1 MQWLAQLCVRRPV
14 FATVLMLIVVV
25 LGVVGYSRLGIDQFP
40 NVDLPFVIV
49 TTRLEGAAPDEVE
62 TDITDKIEG
71 AVNTIDGI
79 EELRSTSSE
88 GFSQVA
94 IAFKIERSADSAA
107 NDVRDKVNNVM
118 RDLPKGIDAPIV
130 SKVDPQA
137 SPVLL
142 ISLRSSQP
150 IRETT
155 EVADKSVRRQIES
168 ISGVG
173 QVQIVGGRL
182 RQIHVWLNPMQLR
195 AQNLNAVDVER
206 ALASQNLTMPGGSI
220 ETGPQTITL
229 RVAGRVG
236 SVEDISRI
244 VVREEQGHVVRIGD
258 VARVEDGQEDV
269 KSLASYDGDPTVVLS
284 VRKQSGTNT
293 VAVVDSVLKRLT
305 EVRRTLPAGMQLEVV
320 RDNSASIRTGLSALK
335 EHLIL
340 GAFLAAIVVLF
351 FLGNAR
357 STLIAA
363 LSIPISLIG
372 TFALMWLEDF
382 SLNMMTLLALALAV
396 GIVIDDA
403 IVVLENIVRFVQ
415 EKGVKPFPAAVL
427 ATREIGLPVLA
438 TTLSLMAVF
447 VPVAFVGGI
456 PGRFLKNFG
465 YTMAFAVGV
474 SLFVSFS
481 LTPMLSA
488 RALKASE
495 PGAKPPV
502 LSRIVDV
509 FYRPIE
515 RVYMRMLTFSMSHR
529 WVIVVACALAFASCG
544 PIAKRVP
551 GGFLPVDDQAQFE
564 MSVRTPEGTSAE
576 ETALISERIAQR
588 ARQLPGVAHSV
599 VTVAGGDQQVANL
612 ASIYVGLTD
621 PRDRKLTQQQL
632 MERARKEILAK
643 LPADLRT
650 SVGEVAAFSTGA
662 STAAVQYVLAGP
674 DLERL
679 QEFASQMEK
688 EIRKEPAV
696 VDFDTNLVVGKPE
709 LGVTILRDRAADAGV
724 SVSDIAST
732 LLTQVGGVKV
742 STFSERG
749 EEYDVRVRADESYR
763 KSAGALS
770 LFTVPSMKY
779 GSVPLTSVIST
790 HEGTGFS
797 QINRLGRQR
806 QVTFMA
812 NVAPGKGETDVV
824 SAMKKAFNSL
834 HAPADYRFVPTGRS
848 KTSSELAMGF
858 VLAFSLSFVFMYLIL
873 AAQFESWL
881 FPLII
886 LLSLPLT
893 VPFALLSL
901 LLFHQG
907 LNLMSALGILVL
919 FGVVKKNA
927 ILQIDHTN
935 NLRREG
941 KPRLEAILEANR
953 DRLRP
958 ILMTT
963 VAFVAGMLPLAF
975 SGGIGSGN
983 NRNISGIVIGGQ
995 TLSLLLTLLAIPV
1008 AYSLFD
1014 DLGLWISRRRK
1025 QRQRLDRGEAELD
1038 SLLRREGHGV
1048 ESGAPG
1054 SLRPSDPGNGLTPS
1068 RQPAE

>member
-1 MQWLAQLCVRRPV
+1 MQWLAQLCVKRPV
-14 FATVLMLIVVV
+14 FATVLMLIIVVF
-25 LGVVGYSRLGIDQFP
+25 GAVGYTRLGIDQFP

-79 EELRSTSSE
+79 DELRSTSSE

-94 IAFKIERSADSAA
+94 IAFKLERSADSAA
-107 NDVRDKVNNVM
+107 NDVRDKVNNVL
-118 RDLPKGIDAPIV
+118 RDLPRGIDAPIV

-142 ISLRSSQP
+142 ISLRSSLP

-182 RQIHVWLNPMQLR
+182 RQIHVWLNPMLLR
-195 AQNLNAVDVER
+195 AQNLSAIDVQR
-206 ALASQNLTMPGGSI
+206 ALASQNLTTPGGSI

-229 RVAGRVG
+229 RVAGRVQ
-236 SVEDISRI
+236 SVEDIGRI
-244 VVREEQGHVVRIGD
+244 VVREDQGHVVRIGD

-269 KSLASYDGDPTVVLS
+269 KSLASYDGEPTVMLS

-293 VAVVDSVLKRLT
+293 VAVVDQVMKRLD
-305 EVRRTLPAGMQLEVV
+305 EVRRTLPKGMQLEVV
-320 RDNSASIRTGLSALK
+320 RDNSAPIRTGLAALK
-335 EHLIL
+335 EHLVL
-340 GAFLAAIVVLF
+340 GALLAAIVVLF

-363 LSIPISLIG
+363 VSIPISLIG
-372 TFALMWLEDF
+372 TFALMWMADF

-474 SLFVSFS
+474 SLLVSFS

-488 RALKASE
+488 RALKATE
-495 PGAKPPV
+495 PNAKPPF

-529 WVIVVACALAFASCG
+529 WVVVAACALALGSCI

-576 ETALISERIAQR
+576 ETGLISERVAQQ
-588 ARQLPGVAHSV
+588 ARKLPGVAHTV
-599 VTVAGGDQQVANL
+599 VTVAGGDQRVGNL
-612 ASIYVGLTD
+612 ASIYVALID
-621 PRDRKLTQQQL
+621 PRERTITQQQI

-643 LPADLRT
+643 LPPDLRT

-662 STAAVQYVLAGP
+662 STANVQYVLAGP
-674 DLERL
+674 DLEKL
-679 QEFASQMEK
+679 QEYAAQMET
-688 EIRKEPAV
+688 EIRRDPAV

-709 LGVTILRDRAADAGV
+709 LGITIQRDRASDVGV
-724 SVSDIAST
+724 NVSDIADT
-732 LLTQVGGVKV
+732 LLTQVGGVKA
-742 STFSERG
+742 STYSEQG
-749 EEYDVRVRADESYR
+749 EEYDIRVRADEAYR
-763 KSAGALS
+763 KSATALG
-770 LFTVPSMKY
+770 LFTVPSKKY
-779 GSVPLTSVIST
+779 GSVPLTSVVST

-824 SAMKKAFNSL
+824 GAMKKAFASL
-834 HAPADYRFVPTGRS
+834 HAPAAYRFVPTGRS

-858 VLAFSLSFVFMYLIL
+858 LLAFSLSFIFMYLIL

-881 FPLII
+881 YPLII

-901 LLFHQG
+901 LIFHQG

-919 FGVVKKNA
+919 FGVVKKNG

-935 NLRREG
+935 NLRKDG

-1014 DLGLWISRRRK
+1014 DLGLWLKSFGK
-1025 QRQRLDRGEAELD
+1025 KKVVEDRGEAELD
-1038 SLLRREGHGV
+1038 ALL
-1048 ESGAPG
+1048 GAER
-1054 SLRPSDPGNGLTPS
+1054 SI
-1068 RQPAE
+1068 